1 MKQIKATNVSLLE
14 ILAAL
19 VSGLPLQ
26 FYILL
31 PLKTNYK
38 EQEQISLQKKIFIS
52 YLDYI
57 SNFDS
62 REQKKNQNI
71 FDLFL
76 LSQRDEEGP
85 DEPIR
90 VRGGEGRR
98 HREERREGISG
109 MAGDPQCVRGPGAL

>member
-52 YLDYI
+52 YFDYI

-62 REQKKNQNI
+62 REQKKKKKTYLT
-71 FDLFL
+71 FSFCPREMK
-76 LSQRDEEGP
+76 RDQMS
-85 DEPIR
+85 R
-90 VRGGEGRR
+90 
-98 HREERREGISG
+98 
-109 MAGDPQCVRGPGAL
+109 